1 MHVKIVKRFKYN
13 EDLNKLPHA
22 LQRFFVTGLAQND
35 NPFAK
40 PTKID
45 QNDMS
50 SLKQPNDPFA
60 FFAGPL
66 ERESTS
72 SAGEAQNST
81 DNRRDPPPED
91 ATAPQPSSNASSGL
105 PGTTTGKETRPLTP
119 PSQAS
124 ARSSKSG
131 RTTPMIPN
139 DEGNE
144 IKKNAVNQGGTA
156 SGNSNQPKQDEQ
168 ESPPTDERTTQAI
181 SHPGSGPESIAT
193 KPTQRT
199 VPGKEN
205 SLTSILSTALSTIVN
220 RGLRSVYT
228 PSKKRTIRIPRRYLD

>member
-1 MHVKIVKRFKYN
+1 M
-13 EDLNKLPHA
+13 PHA

-66 ERESTS
+66 EQESTS
-72 SAGEAQNST
+72 SAGAAQNST

-91 ATAPQPSSNASSGL
+91 ATAPQSSSNASSGL
-105 PGTTTGKETRPLTP
+105 PGTTSGKEKQPLTS

-139 DEGNE
+139 NEGSE
-144 IKKNAVNQGGTA
+144 IKRNAVNQEGTD
-156 SGNSNQPKQDEQ
+156 SDNSNQTRQDEQ
-168 ESPPTDERTTQAI
+168 ENPPTNERTTQAI

-193 KPTQRT
+193 KPTQ
-199 VPGKEN
+199 GAC
-205 SLTSILSTALSTIVN
+205 LLYTS
-220 RGLRSVYT
+220 
-228 PSKKRTIRIPRRYLD
+228 PSPRD